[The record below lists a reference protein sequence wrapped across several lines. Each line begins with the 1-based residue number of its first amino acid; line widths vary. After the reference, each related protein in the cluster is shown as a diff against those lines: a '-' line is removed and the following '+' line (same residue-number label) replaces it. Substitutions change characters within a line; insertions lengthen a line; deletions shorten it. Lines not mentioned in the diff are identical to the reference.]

1 MRGPVWLAA
10 SRRARAAAVRR
21 RGFATRPEQWPQRHR
36 ELWRALAAA
45 HGARGRVRAEPRCP
59 PHPPCGG
66 CPQAGLR
73 LARGVWPGPRALG
86 GLRCAPA
93 ARAGHAGNRSV
104 NRHRRR
110 CRRRRHPWGESPR
123 RGDEIPG
130 LGVSVPVP
138 VRGRDD
144 SGALPEQHLPLPWG
158 PHVAGAD
165 AALLLDALCSG
176 AVHAP
181 LRPPRPQPR
190 SATGA
195 AHAPAPARAP
205 VQVRAEPRTRP

>member
-1 MRGPVWLAA
+1 M
-10 SRRARAAAVRR
+10 
-21 RGFATRPEQWPQRHR
+21 
-36 ELWRALAAA
+36 LAAA

-59 PHPPCGG
+59 PHPLVAVAPRLGS
-66 CPQAGLR
+66 GLR
-73 LARGVWPGPRALG
+73 GACGRARVPSAGY
-86 GLRCAPA
+86 A
-93 ARAGHAGNRSV
+93 ARRRLGAGHAGNRSV

-110 CRRRRHPWGESPR
+110 RRRHPRGESLR

-144 SGALPEQHLPLPWG
+144 SSALPEQHLPLRWG

-205 VQVRAEPRTRP
+205 VQVRVEPRTRP